1 MRNYLKSALLLLI
14 LTGLLQA
21 CGMFRDK
28 DPEYLASEDGEPL
41 VLPEGL
47 DTPRPVTPIVIRIA
61 EMRTPSGDELNPL
74 PPRAATTAGG
84 GEANT
89 FIAWSASGA
98 YLAVNDTPES
108 VSRRMRFTIERSG
121 MNLLERDDENGHQF
135 EYFQQPQVLEKSF
148 WGKIKFW
155 SKDYAPNYS
164 GSYRLRLEPDGDNT
178 RVYLKTITGESTGTN
193 AAEHVLGIF
202 MERLG

>member
-1 MRNYLKSALLLLI
+1 MRINLNSVWLLLI
-14 LTGLLQA
+14 CTGLLNA

-28 DPEYLASEDGEPL
+28 DPEYLASEDGQPL

-47 DTPRPVTPIVIRIA
+47 DTPQPVTPIVIRID

-84 GEANT
+84 GDANA
-89 FIAWSASGA
+89 FIAWSSAGA
-98 YLAVNDTPES
+98 YMAVKDMPES
-108 VSRRMRFTIERSG
+108 VSRRMRFAIERSG
-121 MNLLERDDENGHQF
+121 MKLLKRDDENGHQF
-135 EYFQQPQVLEKSF
+135 EYFHQPQELEKSF
-148 WGKIKFW
+148 WGKMKFW
-155 SKDYAPNYS
+155 GKDYAPNYS
-164 GSYRLRLEPDGDNT
+164 GAYQLRLEPDGENT
-178 RVYLKTITGESTGTN
+178 RVYLVTAAGETAGTN